1 MTYIWQKQETWIHWI
16 FPTWEK
22 FVITNGGKNNNNNTN
37 KDYHKMTQKPFM
49 IFTHFDL
56 NSSSFRTDSKQIVS
70 SRSIYT
76 YCTGVLTHLKNRDS
90 LQTVSSFRL
99 FIIYFD
105 SQQCDFLYSSSRA
118 HFLHEARYPM
128 IETQPHGRCI
138 GLPWVSSWNV
148 TGMSGCWCFFLVY
161 VCLLC
166 FGKAGGDGHKR
177 LGIAILNSESACLAT
192 DFQAIK

>member
-1 MTYIWQKQETWIHWI
+1 MILWKILQGEDLQKLELHREMYGMGLHLIRHIWQKQETWIHWI

-22 FVITNGGKNNNNNTN
+22 FVINNGGNNNNNDTN
-37 KDYHKMTQKPFM
+37 KDCHKMTQKPFM

-76 YCTGVLTHLKNRDS
+76 CCTGVLTHLKNMDS

-105 SQQCDFLYSSSRA
+105 SQKCDFLCSSSRA
-118 HFLHEARYPM
+118 HFCMRQG
-128 IETQPHGRCI
+128 T
-138 GLPWVSSWNV
+138 PW
-148 TGMSGCWCFFLVY
+148 
-161 VCLLC
+161 
-166 FGKAGGDGHKR
+166 
-177 LGIAILNSESACLAT
+177 
-192 DFQAIK
+192 